1 MAMVILT
8 SRNVVVV
15 KITDGNTRD
24 TFLPDDP
31 QDFVLFFDHYF
42 PVCVQ
47 NVLDRYDLMVSW
59 KTFVEL
65 NDSIAPMFRNEV
77 QIKDPMD
84 DIKTI
89 YDISKQIFRKIK
101 WFNRELT
108 FKISLLGK

>member
-1 MAMVILT
+1 MAMAILT

-15 KITDGNTRD
+15 KITDGDTHD
-24 TFLPDDP
+24 TFLPNDP
-31 QDFVLFFDHYF
+31 HDFVLFFDHYF

-65 NDSIAPMFRNEV
+65 NDSIASMFRNEV

-84 DIKTI
+84 DTKTI